1 MLLLLLPTRG
11 KIPKVIKSKSDSTF
25 FGDETCVPSI
35 DLDQRRT
42 AIKRYI
48 YCNKAVPY
56 LQCLVE
62 NSADKRRDKPLGDQ
76 LLDSNRD

>member
-1 MLLLLLPTRG
+1 MRHAFL
-11 KIPKVIKSKSDSTF
+11 ST
-25 FGDETCVPSI
+25 

-42 AIKRYI
+42 AIKLYI

-56 LQCLVE
+56 LQCLAE